1 MAAHQEH
8 QPDPKNEAAQKQSR
22 AQPAQPGHVALALE
36 VSPLALQRAIA
47 DPGAASPRDILV
59 LQRLAGNRAVTRLI
73 QSFGKLTV
81 GPAGD
86 KYEQEADRMADQ
98 VASGQPSA
106 FSDRPAIRRQAEEE
120 EEEVQTKPS
129 PNASGGR
136 PLAASITPLVQRQ
149 AEEEEEVQTKLLVQ
163 RQAEEEEEVQA
174 KPLVQRQAMEEE
186 EVQTKPLVQR
196 QPEEEE
202 IQTKSLVRRQA
213 DEEEEVQTKS
223 KLQPSTF
230 NPQAGFEAGPDVESR
245 LAAHKGS
252 GSLLPDDVRAT
263 MESRFGAD
271 FGGVRVHTGGEADQL
286 NRQLSAQAFT
296 RGHDIYMAAG
306 KYAPGTLAGNRL
318 LAHELTHVVQQCPE
332 TGQTGG
338 PVVQRD
344 DGYTKDPAFRR
355 RLAKRRLAIMGD
367 EEEETGTE
375 PLPGSEAQEN
385 RPQAYTGSDLA
396 AKEKAAARLASVLNP
411 RRMAIVNAK
420 AHTRVVT
427 GPLAGDADQRA
438 RQINKSRMLTL
449 YRKGDIIPLED
460 NDSLHAKDKGGN
472 VVWYRVKKG
481 TPNEYIRAEKVLLGA
496 RPDIEG
502 MEKKGEDGKVE
513 KAFGVLGWAGE
524 ATSSADERL
533 VEELRGLTA
542 GTEKFE
548 KAIENLPEEQQE
560 ALKKRNP
567 LYAQQAKVSYAEGA
581 VWAGSGLLGMAVSL
595 KGVVDD
601 EKSAWE
607 RVQAAFNFIASGE
620 GVLGGVTQIISGA
633 TEGKTSEVTTGISAF
648 ALGYQEFF
656 SGLANLVKTAKS
668 GVDIVK
674 MVAEQAQGKRHGRD
688 EWLQAGSSLL
698 QGALETLKSAARTAR
713 AIHEALGG
721 AVTSTASQVLSNIA
735 IGFDIA
741 IAAVKS
747 VFQGY
752 YLAISA
758 RQWWLMSQRKKELK
772 GELAQKGYAK
782 EKVKESRGA
791 YRRGEAMK
799 ATLDQLIAKNEKA
812 IAAKQDKIVN
822 MSTKGP
828 QWLLKR
834 RLAKVK
840 TLQDEIAALEK
851 QNEDYKAQ
859 KKEAEDQMKAREE
872 MREGGTIVDATGST
886 GKTSVPGVPTRS
898 DLAEVELA
906 SELGA
911 ANRKRVVRQAIHI
924 GANLVQI
931 AGSIAALVS
940 GPGAP
945 AAIGLKAAAAGVET
959 SLPFF
964 RAIKQFGRNVA
975 AKNIATTG
983 KKGIAGRIFNADK
996 STAAKLESRKKQ
1008 AVLILMMVADLNKLI
1023 PKVPKPTSAHL
1034 APLKKQMARVEGYI
1048 VATGCGPE
1056 KLYRANGKP
1065 QEQVKILVE
1074 ELSKRE
1080 FGE

>member
-1 MAAHQEH
+1 MPDKAHSTKVADKTTNQH
-8 QPDPKNEAAQKQSR
+8 QHRADLPARQS
-22 AQPAQPGHVALALE
+22 PVALTEQAD
-36 VSPLALQRAIA
+36 PLALQRAIA
-47 DPGAASPRDILV
+47 DPGVASPSDILA

-73 QSFGKLTV
+73 QAKLTV

-86 KYEQEADRMADQ
+86 KYEQEADRVADQ
-98 VASGQPSA
+98 VVSGQPSA
-106 FSDRPAIRRQAEEE
+106 VGSQTSNALAPALTMDGFAVRSAASAGVNRQAED
-120 EEEVQTKPS
+120 EEEVQTKP
-129 PNASGGR
+129 
-136 PLAASITPLVQRQ
+136 LAASITPLIQRQAEDEEEIQTKLLATSITPLVQRQ
-149 AEEEEEVQTKLLVQ
+149 AE
-163 RQAEEEEEVQA
+163 
-174 KPLVQRQAMEEE
+174 
-186 EVQTKPLVQR
+186 
-196 QPEEEE
+196 
-202 IQTKSLVRRQA
+202 
-213 DEEEEVQTKS
+213 DEEEVQTKS
-223 KLQPSTF
+223 LLQRQAEDEEEVQTFPS
-230 NPQAGFEAGPDVESR
+230 PGGRGGRGEGEIQRRADGGFDAGPDVESR
-245 LAAHKGS
+245 LAASQGS
-252 GSLLPDDVRAT
+252 GSPLPHDVRAA
-263 MESRFGAD
+263 MEPRFGAN
-271 FGGVRVHTGGEADQL
+271 FSGVRIHTGGEADQL

-306 KYAPGTLAGNRL
+306 KYAPGTSAGNRL
-318 LAHELTHVVQQCPE
+318 LAHELTHVVQQ
-332 TGQTGG
+332 TGQTDG

-344 DGYTKDPAFRR
+344 DGYTKDPEFRR
-355 RLAKRRLAIMGD
+355 RMAKRRAAIMGD
-367 EEEETGTE
+367 EEEGETGTE
-375 PLPGSEAQEN
+375 PLPGSKAQEN

-420 AHTRVVT
+420 AHTRVVA
-427 GPLAGDADQRA
+427 GPLTGDADQRA
-438 RQINKSRMLTL
+438 RQINKSRMQTL
-449 YRKGDIIPLED
+449 YNKGDVIPLED

-481 TPNEYIRAEKVLLGA
+481 AANEYIRAEKVLLGA
-496 RPDIEG
+496 RPDVEG

-548 KAIENLPEEQQE
+548 KTIENLPEEQQE
-560 ALKKRNP
+560 ALKKSNP

-595 KGVVDD
+595 KGVVND

-633 TEGKTSEVTTGISAF
+633 TEGKTSDVTTGISAF

-674 MVAEQAQGKRHGRD
+674 MVAEQAQGKRHGRE

-772 GELAQKGYAK
+772 GDLAQKGYTK
-782 EKVKESRGA
+782 EQVKESRGA

-859 KKEAEDQMKAREE
+859 KKEAEGQMKAREE

-996 STAAKLESRKKQ
+996 STAAKMESRKKQ

-1065 QEQVKILVE
+1065 QEQIKILVE

>member
-1 MAAHQEH
+1 MPDKAHSTKVTDKTTNQH
-8 QPDPKNEAAQKQSR
+8 RHRADLPARQS
-22 AQPAQPGHVALALE
+22 PVALTEQAD
-36 VSPLALQRAIA
+36 PLALQRAIA
-47 DPGAASPRDILV
+47 DPGAASPSDILA

-73 QSFGKLTV
+73 QAKLTV

-86 KYEQEADRMADQ
+86 KYEREADRVADQ
-98 VASGQPSA
+98 VVSGQPSA
-106 FSDRPAIRRQAEEE
+106 VGSQTSIVNRQAED
-120 EEEVQTKPS
+120 EEEVQTKPLA
-129 PNASGGR
+129 ASIT
-136 PLAASITPLVQRQ
+136 PLVQRQAEDEEEVQTKPLTASITPLVQRQ
-149 AEEEEEVQTKLLVQ
+149 AEEEEEVQTKPAVQ
-163 RQAEEEEEVQA
+163 RQAEEEEEVQ
-174 KPLVQRQAMEEE
+174 
-186 EVQTKPLVQR
+186 
-196 QPEEEE
+196 
-202 IQTKSLVRRQA
+202 TKSNLPRPA
-213 DEEEEVQTKS
+213 DPGGQS
-223 KLQPSTF
+223 PIS

-245 LAAHKGS
+245 LAASRGS
-252 GSLLPDDVRAT
+252 GSPLPHDVRAS
-263 MESRFGAD
+263 MEPRFGAD
-271 FGGVRVHTGGEADQL
+271 FSGVRVHTGGEADQL

-344 DGYTKDPAFRR
+344 DGYTKDPEFRR
-355 RLAKRRLAIMGD
+355 RLAKRRMAIMGD
-367 EEEETGTE
+367 EEEGETGTE
-375 PLPGSEAQEN
+375 PLPGSKAQEN

-420 AHTRVVT
+420 AHTRVVR
-427 GPLAGDADQRA
+427 GPLTGDADQRA
-438 RQINKSRMLTL
+438 RQINKSRMQTL
-449 YRKGDIIPLED
+449 YNKGDVIPLED
-460 NDSLHAKDKGGN
+460 NDSLHAKDKGGK

-481 TPNEYIRAEKVLLGA
+481 AANEYIRAEKVLLGA
-496 RPDIEG
+496 RPDVEG

-548 KAIENLPEEQQE
+548 KTIENLPEEQQE

-633 TEGKTSEVTTGISAF
+633 TEGKTSDVTTGISAF

-674 MVAEQAQGKRHGRD
+674 MVAEQAQGKRHGRE

-782 EKVKESRGA
+782 EQVKESRGA
-791 YRRGEAMK
+791 YRHGEAMK

-859 KKEAEDQMKAREE
+859 KKEAEGQMKAREE

-996 STAAKLESRKKQ
+996 STAAKMESRKKQ

-1065 QEQVKILVE
+1065 QEQIKILVE

>member
-1 MAAHQEH
+1 MSDQVHQAENKH
-8 QPDPKNEAAQKQSR
+8 KSPAPRGATKPVDQGPVAPAPQP
-22 AQPAQPGHVALALE
+22 
-36 VSPLALQRAIA
+36 SPLALQQAIA
-47 DPGAASPRDILV
+47 DPGQASPDDILA
-59 LQRLAGNRAVTRLI
+59 LQRLAGNRAVSRLI
-73 QSFGKLTV
+73 QSSGKLRMQAKLTV

-86 KYEQEADRMADQ
+86 RYEQEADRVAEQ
-98 VASGQPSA
+98 VVGMQLPYPVE
-106 FSDRPAIRRQAEEE
+106 RGGEVQRQAEEE
-120 EEEVQTKPS
+120 EEEIQAKPS
-129 PNASGGR
+129 PNASGR
-136 PLAASITPLVQRQ
+136 LSLAASITPLVQRQ
-149 AEEEEEVQTKLLVQ
+149 AEDEEEIQAFLSPGGRGVRGEGEIQRQAEDEEEVQTLPSPL
-163 RQAEEEEEVQA
+163 RRGAGGEV
-174 KPLVQRQAMEEE
+174 
-186 EVQTKPLVQR
+186 
-196 QPEEEE
+196 
-202 IQTKSLVRRQA
+202 
-213 DEEEEVQTKS
+213 
-223 KLQPSTF
+223 
-230 NPQAGFEAGPDVESR
+230 EAGPDIESR
-245 LAAHKGS
+245 LAAHKGG
-252 GSLLPDDVRAT
+252 GSPLPGEVRAS
-263 MESRFGAD
+263 MEPRFGAD
-271 FGGVRVHTGGEADQL
+271 FSGVRIHTGGEADHL

-306 KYAPGTLAGNRL
+306 KYAPGTAAGNRL

-338 PVVQRD
+338 AVVQRD
-344 DGYTKDPAFRR
+344 NGYTKDPEFRR
-355 RLAKRRLAIMGD
+355 RMAKRRAAILGD
-367 EEEETGTE
+367 EEEGETGTE
-375 PLPGSEAQEN
+375 TLPESDARQG
-385 RPQAYTGSDLA
+385 RPRAYMGSDLGE
-396 AKEKAAARLASVLNP
+396 KEEAAARLASVLNP

-438 RQINKSRMLTL
+438 RQINKSRMQTL
-449 YRKGDIIPLED
+449 YNKGDVIPLED
-460 NDSLHAKDKGGN
+460 NDSLHVKDKKGN
-472 VVWYRVKKG
+472 IVWYRVKKG
-481 TPNEYIRAEKVLLGA
+481 TANEYVRAEKVLLGA
-496 RPDIEG
+496 RPGTEG
-502 MEKKGEDGKVE
+502 MEQEGEDGKAK
-513 KAFGVLGWAGE
+513 KAFGVIGWAGE

-542 GTEKFE
+542 GTETFE
-548 KAIENLPEEQQE
+548 KSIENLPEEQQE
-560 ALKKRNP
+560 TLIKSNP
-567 LYAQQAKVSYAEGA
+567 LYAKQAKVSYAEGA
-581 VWAGSGLLGMAVSL
+581 VWAGSGLLGMAVAL
-595 KGVVDD
+595 KDVVSD

-607 RVQAAFNFIASGE
+607 RVQAAFNFVASGE

-668 GVDIVK
+668 GVDMVK
-674 MVAEQAQGKRHGRD
+674 MVAEQARGKRHGQQ
-688 EWLQAGSSLL
+688 EWLQAGASLL

-752 YLAISA
+752 YLAVSA

-772 GELAQKGYAK
+772 GELGQKGYTK
-782 EKVKESRGA
+782 EQVKESRGA

-812 IAAKQDKIVN
+812 IAAKQDEIVN

-851 QNEDYKAQ
+851 QNEDFKAQ
-859 KKEAEDQMKAREE
+859 KAESEDQMKAREE
-872 MREGGTIVDATGST
+872 VREGSTIVDVTGST
-886 GKTSVPGVPTRS
+886 GQTSVPGVPTRS

-983 KKGIAGRIFNADK
+983 KKGISGRIFNADK
-996 STAAKLESRKKQ
+996 STAAKLQSRKKQ

-1023 PKVPKPTSAHL
+1023 PKVPKLTAQHL

-1048 VATGCGPE
+1048 QATGCEPE

-1065 QEQVKILVE
+1065 QEQVKILVA

>member
-1 MAAHQEH
+1 MPDKAHSTKVTDKTTNQH
-8 QPDPKNEAAQKQSR
+8 RHRADLPARQS
-22 AQPAQPGHVALALE
+22 PVALTEQAD
-36 VSPLALQRAIA
+36 PLALQRAIA
-47 DPGAASPRDILV
+47 DPGAASPSDILA

-73 QSFGKLTV
+73 QAKLTV

-86 KYEQEADRMADQ
+86 KYEREADRVADQ
-98 VASGQPSA
+98 VVSGQPSA
-106 FSDRPAIRRQAEEE
+106 VGSQTSIVNRQAED
-120 EEEVQTKPS
+120 EEEVQTKPLA
-129 PNASGGR
+129 ASIT
-136 PLAASITPLVQRQ
+136 PLVQRQAEDEEEVQTKPLTASITPLVQRQ
-149 AEEEEEVQTKLLVQ
+149 AEEEEEVQTKPAVQ
-163 RQAEEEEEVQA
+163 RQAEEEEEVQ
-174 KPLVQRQAMEEE
+174 
-186 EVQTKPLVQR
+186 
-196 QPEEEE
+196 
-202 IQTKSLVRRQA
+202 TKSNLPRPA
-213 DEEEEVQTKS
+213 DPGGQS
-223 KLQPSTF
+223 PIS

-245 LAAHKGS
+245 LAASRGS
-252 GSLLPDDVRAT
+252 GSPLPHDVRAS
-263 MESRFGAD
+263 MEPRFGAD
-271 FGGVRVHTGGEADQL
+271 FSGVRVHTGGEADQL

-344 DGYTKDPAFRR
+344 DGYTKDPEFRR
-355 RLAKRRLAIMGD
+355 RLAKRRMAIMGD
-367 EEEETGTE
+367 EEEGETGTE
-375 PLPGSEAQEN
+375 PLPGSKAQEN

-420 AHTRVVT
+420 AHTRVVRGSLT
-427 GPLAGDADQRA
+427 GDADQRA
-438 RQINKSRMLTL
+438 RQINKSRMQTL
-449 YRKGDIIPLED
+449 YNKGDVIPLED
-460 NDSLHAKDKGGN
+460 NDSLHAKDKGGK

-481 TPNEYIRAEKVLLGA
+481 AANEYIRAEKVLLGA
-496 RPDIEG
+496 RPDVEG

-548 KAIENLPEEQQE
+548 KTIENLPEEQQE

-633 TEGKTSEVTTGISAF
+633 TEGKTSDVTTGISAF

-674 MVAEQAQGKRHGRD
+674 MVAEQAQGKRHGRE

-782 EKVKESRGA
+782 EQVKESRGA
-791 YRRGEAMK
+791 YRHGEAMK

-859 KKEAEDQMKAREE
+859 KKEAEGQMKAREE

-996 STAAKLESRKKQ
+996 STAAKMESRKKQ

-1065 QEQVKILVE
+1065 QEQIKILVE

>member
-1 MAAHQEH
+1 MPTHQKQH
-8 QPDPKNEAAQKQSR
+8 PNRSNEAAQKQSK
-22 AQPAQPGHVALALE
+22 AKPAQPGPVTLAEQEARLTLG
-36 VSPLALQRAIA
+36 VQRAIA
-47 DPGAASPRDILV
+47 DPGAASPRDILA
-59 LQRLAGNRAVTRLI
+59 LQRLAGNQAVTRLI
-73 QSFGKLTV
+73 QAKLTV

-86 KYEQEADRMADQ
+86 RYEQEADRVADQ
-98 VASGQPSA
+98 IVSSQQSAALAPALTIPKGGCALDGFPEGRLCSAVRSGASIGVSGQPSNVK
-106 FSDRPAIRRQAEEE
+106 RQAEE
-120 EEEVQTKPS
+120 EEEVQTKPI
-129 PNASGGR
+129 
-136 PLAASITPLVQRQ
+136 AASITPLVQRQ
-149 AEEEEEVQTKLLVQ
+149 AEDEEEVVQTKSLLQ
-163 RQAEEEEEVQA
+163 RQAEEEEEVQ
-174 KPLVQRQAMEEE
+174 
-186 EVQTKPLVQR
+186 TKPN
-196 QPEEEE
+196 
-202 IQTKSLVRRQA
+202 
-213 DEEEEVQTKS
+213 
-223 KLQPSTF
+223 LQPPTSDLQPLTS
-230 NPQAGFEAGPDVESR
+230 NPQAGFEAGPDIESR
-245 LAAHKGS
+245 LAAHQGGGS
-252 GSLLPDDVRAT
+252 PLPDDVRAT
-263 MESRFGAD
+263 MEPRFGAD
-271 FGGVRVHTGGEADQL
+271 FSGVRVYTGGEADQL

-296 RGHDIYMAAG
+296 HGQDIYIGAG
-306 KYAPGTLAGNRL
+306 KYAPGTPAGNRL

-332 TGQTGG
+332 TGQVGGQVRSG

-344 DGYTKDPAFRR
+344 NGYTKDPEFRR
-355 RLAKRRLAIMGD
+355 RMAKRRAAILGD
-367 EEEETGTE
+367 EEEETGTA
-375 PLPGSEAQEN
+375 PLPGSEAQED
-385 RPQAYTGSDLA
+385 RPQAYVGSDLA
-396 AKEKAAARLASVLNP
+396 EKEEAAARLASVLHP

-420 AHTRVVT
+420 AHTRVVA

-438 RQINKSRMLTL
+438 RQIDKSRMQTL
-449 YRKGDIIPLED
+449 YNKGDIIPIED
-460 NDSLHAKDKGGN
+460 DDSVHVKDKKGD

-481 TPNEYIRAEKVLLGA
+481 AANEYIRAEKVLLGA
-496 RPDIEG
+496 RPGAEG
-502 MEKKGEDGKVE
+502 TEEEGDGGKIE
-513 KAFGVLGWAGE
+513 KAFAITGWAGE
-524 ATSSADERL
+524 AMSAADERL
-533 VEELRGLTA
+533 VERLRHLTA
-542 GTEKFE
+542 EKE
-548 KAIENLPEEQQE
+548 KAGE
-560 ALKKRNP
+560 AGLSPQKSRELAN
-567 LYAQQAKVSYAEGA
+567 VSYAEGA
-581 VWAGSGLLGMAVSL
+581 VWAGGGLLGMAVAL
-595 KGVVDD
+595 KDVVDD
-601 EKSAWE
+601 EKSAAE
-607 RVQAAFNFIASGE
+607 KVQAAFNFIASGE

-633 TEGKTSEVTTGISAF
+633 TKGTTSDVTTGISAF

-668 GVDIVK
+668 GVNLIK

-713 AIHEALGG
+713 AIYEALGG
-721 AVTSTASQVLSNIA
+721 AVTSAASQALSGVA
-735 IGFDIA
+735 LGFDIA

-752 YLAISA
+752 YLAVSA

-772 GELAQKGYAK
+772 GELAQKGYTK
-782 EKVKESRGA
+782 EQVKEARGA
-791 YRRGEAMK
+791 YRHGEAMK

-812 IAAKQDKIVN
+812 IAAKQDEIVN

-859 KKEAEDQMKAREE
+859 KAESEDQMKAREE
-872 MREGGTIVDATGST
+872 VHEGFTVDVTGS
-886 GKTSVPGVPTRS
+886 GGQKSVPGVPTRT

-931 AGSIAALVS
+931 AGSIAAFVS

-975 AKNIATTG
+975 AKNVATTG
-983 KKGIAGRIFNADK
+983 KKGFAGHIFSADK
-996 STAAKLESRKKQ
+996 STAAKLQSRKKQ

-1023 PKVPKPTSAHL
+1023 PKVPKPRAEQL

-1048 VATGCGPE
+1048 RATGCEPE

-1065 QEQVKILVE
+1065 QEQVKILAE